1 MQPIVAVIAP
11 GMMGSG
17 VGHRLA
23 ENGIEVRTSLG
34 GRSEAT
40 VARAKA
46 AGMVGVSDEQ
56 IAASD
61 IILSILPP
69 GDALGLAERLAPA
82 LRAAANKPMYV
93 DCNALDP
100 ATVLR
105 IARVVQETGTPFVD
119 GGIIGG
125 PPKPGSQHRAS
136 TCRAKARPVWR
147 NSRKYGLEMPIQP
160 GPIGAASAM
169 KMSYAGI
176 TKGFTALGAAMMLAA
191 SRAGT
196 AEDLRAELSAS
207 QPALFGWLTR
217 QMPNMYSKAY
227 RWVAEMEE
235 IAQFVGEDPAARKFY
250 EGAAQLYERIA
261 ADYDGDRK
269 EIAAL
274 DAFCKPKA
282 NAMPRHPSLPADGAG
297 DLRHAA
303 RRGAGAGDRAYRR
316 QRGLRA
322 GQRHAGA
329 ADRRDRPRPRRAR
342 QQAGRGVLENWRPH
356 AAHRRGGGGECGAR
370 GAGRRAAD
378 RRRRLGHRRG
388 EDGRLVPRQRRH
400 RSGAARRLPRHHPR
414 RWAHRAA
421 AGASRRRCA
430 RSRCRPLCRLA
441 SSTRRRLHR
450 YGAAGEGKLPATR

>member
-23 ENGIEVRTSLG
+23 ENGLEVRTLLA

-46 AGMVGVSDEQ
+46 AGMVGVTDEQ
-56 IAASD
+56 IAGTD

-69 GDALGLAERLAPA
+69 GDALSLAEKLAPA
-82 LRAAANKPMYV
+82 LRAAAKKPIYV

-105 IARVVQETGTPFVD
+105 IARVVQETGAPFVD

-125 PPKPGSQHRAS
+125 PPRAGYS
-136 TCRAKARPVWR
+136 PRIYLSGEAAPQVAELT
-147 NSRKYGLEMPIQP
+147 KYGLEMPIQP

-191 SRAGT
+191 TRAGT
-196 AEDLRAELSAS
+196 ADALKAELSSS

-217 QMPNMYSKAY
+217 QTPGMFSKAY

-235 IAQFVGEDPAARKFY
+235 IAQFVGEDPAGKKFY
-250 EGAAQLYERIA
+250 EGAARLYERLA
-261 ADYDGDRK
+261 ADYEGDRK

-274 DAFCKPKA
+274 EAFCKK
-282 NAMPRHPSLPADGAG
+282 
-297 DLRHAA
+297 
-303 RRGAGAGDRAYRR
+303 
-316 QRGLRA
+316 
-322 GQRHAGA
+322 
-329 ADRRDRPRPRRAR
+329 
-342 QQAGRGVLENWRPH
+342 
-356 AAHRRGGGGECGAR
+356 
-370 GAGRRAAD
+370 
-378 RRRRLGHRRG
+378 
-388 EDGRLVPRQRRH
+388 
-400 RSGAARRLPRHHPR
+400 
-414 RWAHRAA
+414 
-421 AGASRRRCA
+421 
-430 RSRCRPLCRLA
+430 
-441 SSTRRRLHR
+441 
-450 YGAAGEGKLPATR
+450 